1 MVTAFAVFLLSFF
14 AEIRRK
20 AVSKLPEVQRRRLN
34 LYFFGELTYEQ
45 IAKMEGCK
53 YQAVQC
59 SIKAA
64 IKAIKKFMK

>member
-1 MVTAFAVFLLSFF
+1 MSFF

-53 YQAVQC
+53 Y
-59 SIKAA
+59 
-64 IKAIKKFMK
+64 